1 MLYYFKYRTVT
12 NPSWEEPITLDDN
25 NFWNAGG
32 FSSQDEWLTVETQ
45 TTIREVTIAN
55 NMVVKFQNWHRIY
68 QDSAYGFFYWPSYD
82 KTYDSTG
89 SYALPIAWVEGLNV
103 NTTYRYRIY
112 NYFSGA
118 NGWNKPHGGPP
129 HYWTHYFSLKVN
141 NVSVARRSSR
151 YMTDT
156 PLEGVNGTPQH
167 ILQNNDKGVS
177 YESTTRPMADGR
189 ILFEFDSIKNPNA
202 TTEHGN
208 GVGFSWLQLF
218 PVEDEWVCKD
228 VLKAP
233 VPDISAENKWP
244 NRLTFDI
251 TKNLLFAGDNSNS
264 QSVQIY
270 KNKIPDSE
278 PIQYEWTPVRYI
290 PPGLNGGVGPLA
302 GCISSPVTIT
312 VSSEYIGPGN
322 SVYKYTTS
330 DSNGDGGLFG
340 TISAIRGSTLTIS
353 VVGDYAELVTHPIK
367 ITEFNDQGQHGT
379 PRTDVVR
386 TDTGGQNNDGTYTLS
401 WVVPYDTTVDKYQ
414 YQCETH
420 SHMRGTIVVS
430 SYNTTEILPVAF
442 AIRSFG

>member
-1 MLYYFKYRTVT
+1 MATVI
-12 NPSWEEPITLDDN
+12 S
-25 NFWNAGG
+25 
-32 FSSQDEWLTVETQ
+32 
-45 TTIREVTIAN
+45 
-55 NMVVKFQNWHRIY
+55 
-68 QDSAYGFFYWPSYD
+68 
-82 KTYDSTG
+82 
-89 SYALPIAWVEGLNV
+89 
-103 NTTYRYRIY
+103 
-112 NYFSGA
+112 
-118 NGWNKPHGGPP
+118 
-129 HYWTHYFSLKVN
+129 
-141 NVSVARRSSR
+141 
-151 YMTDT
+151 
-156 PLEGVNGTPQH
+156 
-167 ILQNNDKGVS
+167 
-177 YESTTRPMADGR
+177 
-189 ILFEFDSIKNPNA
+189 
-202 TTEHGN
+202 
-208 GVGFSWLQLF
+208 
-218 PVEDEWVCKD
+218 VEDEWVCKD

-233 VPDISAENKWP
+233 VPDISAENDWP
-244 NRLTFDI
+244 SREGMFLNI
-251 TKNLLFAGDNSNS
+251 TKNLLFVGGDTGGSDII
-264 QSVQIY
+264 SVY
-270 KNKIPDSE
+270 KNTIPDSE

-430 SYNTTEILPVAF
+430 SYNTTEIL
-442 AIRSFG
+442 ICGI

>member
-1 MLYYFKYRTVT
+1 
-12 NPSWEEPITLDDN
+12 
-25 NFWNAGG
+25 
-32 FSSQDEWLTVETQ
+32 
-45 TTIREVTIAN
+45 
-55 NMVVKFQNWHRIY
+55 MVVKFQNWHRIY
-68 QDSAYGFFYWPSYD
+68 QGAAYGFFYWPNHD
-82 KTYDSTG
+82 KTYDSTS

-112 NYFSGA
+112 NYIAGA
-118 NGWNKPHGGPP
+118 NGWNQPDGGT

-202 TTEHGN
+202 SNEAGN

-233 VPDISAENKWP
+233 VPDISAEDDWP
-244 NRLTFDI
+244 SRDGMFLNI
-251 TKNLLFAGDNSNS
+251 TKNLLFVGGDRGGSDVIN
-264 QSVQIY
+264 VY
-270 KNKIPDSE
+270 KNTIPDSE

-386 TDTGGQNNDGTYTLS
+386 TDTGGQNND
-401 WVVPYDTTVDKYQ
+401 
-414 YQCETH
+414 
-420 SHMRGTIVVS
+420 
-430 SYNTTEILPVAF
+430 
-442 AIRSFG
+442 